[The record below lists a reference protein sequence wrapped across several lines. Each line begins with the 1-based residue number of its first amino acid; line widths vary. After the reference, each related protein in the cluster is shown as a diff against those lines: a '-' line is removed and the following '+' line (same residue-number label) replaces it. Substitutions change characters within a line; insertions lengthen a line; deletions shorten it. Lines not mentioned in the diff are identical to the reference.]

1 MKWLCKIYLR
11 LIGWRT
17 GSKLPASVRK
27 CVLVGAPHTSNMD
40 YPIALATLCAGG
52 GEIQSLRNTR
62 MIRVLECVG
71 GDFETQVHKDIDVL
85 GQGLIGNDFRSK
97 AVRWGFDKRIELF
110 GCRDQVQNP

>member
-40 YPIALATLCAGG
+40 YPIALATLYAGG
-52 GEIQSLRNTR
+52 ISPRFLAKK
-62 MIRVLECVG
+62 VSS
-71 GDFETQVHKDIDVL
+71 
-85 GQGLIGNDFRSK
+85 DFRWEYLC
-97 AVRWGFDKRIELF
+97 A
-110 GCRDQVQNP
+110 